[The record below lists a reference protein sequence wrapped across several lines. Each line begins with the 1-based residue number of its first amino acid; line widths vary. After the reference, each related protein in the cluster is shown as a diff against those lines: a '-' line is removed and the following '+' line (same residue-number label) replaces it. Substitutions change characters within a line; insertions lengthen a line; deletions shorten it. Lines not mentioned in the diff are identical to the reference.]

1 MPAKILKKFRR
12 VNMGESKKELK
23 KEFYSSV
30 APSSCGGQ
38 ESFLVIP
45 IIRRPVAR
53 DPFESLWLS
62 FFIMRI

>member
-1 MPAKILKKFRR
+1 
-12 VNMGESKKELK
+12 MGESKKELK